1 MSDVCMQLPFLKKNQ
16 VSAVEHEYLLA
27 LEISPGVIKSAVW
40 SVINGLA
47 QVVSIGRAQPWNNNN
62 LSELIAATDA
72 SLSEACARVD
82 ESGKLAINR
91 VIFGLQS
98 DWLETDKIKPDKL
111 DWLKQLASK
120 LALQPVGFVVTY
132 EAMVRFIQHNESM
145 PPTVICLGFWP
156 QVLEM
161 TLVRL
166 GKIDGSITIARS
178 QSLADDVVEG
188 LSRFPKVDMLPSRML
203 LYDSGIDLEE
213 VKQML
218 LAYPWLSPSRKFAF
232 LHFPKVEILP
242 SDFTV
247 RAIAL
252 SGGTEVA
259 KSIGLLEKTE
269 EATTS
274 SANEILDASDFGFT
288 TEDANLMPPAPVAV
302 EPPSPVEL
310 PPTPKFKLPTISIPK
325 FTLPKFSLPTFSN
338 SNRLILPIIVA
349 IIIIL
354 GAVGLLWVLPKATV
368 TLDVQTKSLDHSFV
382 ANLATEGLETSV
394 SVNQSAATTGTKL
407 VGDKATGVV
416 TVFNSRGSRSFPV
429 GTVISSPSGMK
440 FVFDTSVQVA
450 SASGVVP
457 NLVYGTAKVNVTAT
471 KVGQE
476 SNLSAGTDFQ
486 IGTNETTDIAA
497 KNDTAFSG
505 GTSKQVKAVAKAD
518 VDALR
523 TQILENARAS
533 AKQQLLE
540 KASDKVLLTDSVTAK
555 TTVEELDH
563 KVDEAADNV
572 SLKLTVKAQGIA
584 VAKPALDS
592 AIASEISPLIPEKYR
607 IQSSTT
613 KSLTLKKAGKETS
626 ALSISVSAN
635 LIPQI
640 ETAEIA
646 SKITGK
652 SLDKARE
659 YFQAMSGVTQ
669 VEFSISP
676 PLPIITSRLPWRT
689 SKIEVVVRAP

>member
-269 EATTS
+269 EVAAS

-288 TEDANLMPPAPVAV
+288 TEDTNLMPPASVPV
-302 EPPSPVEL
+302 ERPLPVEL
-310 PPTPKFKLPTISIPK
+310 PPTPKFKLPAISIPK
-325 FTLPKFSLPTFSN
+325 FSFPKFNLPNFSN
-338 SNRLILPIIVA
+338 KLILPIIA
-349 IIIIL
+349 FIIIGL
-354 GAVGLLWVLPKATV
+354 GVVGLLWVLPKATV
-368 TLDVQTKSLDHSFV
+368 TLNIAAKTLDHSFTTNMV
-382 ANLATEGLETSV
+382 TANLETSV
-394 SVNQSAATTGTKL
+394 AVNQSAATTGTKTI
-407 VGDKATGVV
+407 GDKATGSV
-416 TVFNSRGSRSFPV
+416 TINNGRDSRTFPA
-429 GTVISSPSGMK
+429 GTVISSPSGIK
-440 FVFDTSVQVA
+440 FTFDTSVQVA
-450 SASGVVP
+450 SASGVVGS
-457 NLVYGTAKVNVTAT
+457 NLVLGTAKVNITAV
-471 KVGQE
+471 KVGAE

-486 IGTNETTDIAA
+486 IGSLNKLDIAA
-497 KNDTAFSG
+497 KNDVDFSG

-518 VDALR
+518 VDGLR
-523 TQILENARAS
+523 SQILESAKTQ
-533 AKQQLLE
+533 AKQQLLD
-540 KASDKVLLTDSVTAK
+540 KAADKVLLTDSVTAK
-555 TTVEELDH
+555 VVTEELDH

-659 YFQAMSGVTQ
+659 YFQSMSGVTQ